1 VTLQRSHPPSRGSGS
16 IRADGGGAG
25 TRLTPL
31 RLLAVALLLAPLP
44 LIAAVSLGGGDVAA
58 SGLPRLVV
66 AARDGDLY
74 VGERRIT
81 TSAAIDGEPDWS
93 PDGREIAYVRQQPGE
108 RSTSLY
114 VIRRDG
120 GGLRRLTRATQVV
133 SHPAWSGD
141 GRRIAYAASPLAGGS
156 FDIWTIHSRG
166 GTPRA
171 VASGD
176 AEQVAP
182 AFGRDGTLTF
192 RTLEPGD
199 EFPEKTRDTGTPRV
213 GPRELLPDFDQ
224 RPPFRL
230 TIAGTKLGFASATD
244 NVGDGPIWVRG
255 SRPAPAGPMV
265 ARQLV
270 RLSDGSVR
278 PYEDAG
284 RLRYTPESTHS
295 HWHLLDFQRYELR
308 TLAGDLVVRDRK
320 SGFCLADHYGLA
332 RRRVAVFTGARFLGN
347 CAASQPR
354 ALAVEQ
360 GTSTG
365 FTDLYPAHFHGQN
378 LELRGVPA
386 GIYLLVHRANPD
398 GLLEE
403 LDYANNAASLRI
415 RLTWPGTT
423 PRVDTLRTCESS
435 ADC

>member
-1 VTLQRSHPPSRGSGS
+1 M
-16 IRADGGGAG
+16 AGGAR
-25 TRLTPL
+25 TRSTPL

-44 LIAAVSLGGGDVAA
+44 FLAAIAIGADEGVAR
-58 SGLPRLVV
+58 GLPRLVV
-66 AARDGDLY
+66 TARDGDLF

-81 TSAAIDGEPDWS
+81 TSPAVDGEPDWS
-93 PDGREIAYVRQQPGE
+93 PDGREIAFVRQE
-108 RSTSLY
+108 RGRRATSLY
-114 VIRRDG
+114 TIRRDG
-120 GGLRRLTRATQVV
+120 GGVRRLTRAAQVV

-141 GRRIAYAASPLAGGS
+141 GQRIAYAASPLAGGS
-156 FDIWTIHSRG
+156 FDIWTIPSRG
-166 GTPRA
+166 GGA
-171 VASGD
+171 KVAAAGEE
-176 AEQVAP
+176 EQVAP
-182 AFGRDGTLTF
+182 AFDRNGELTF
-192 RTLEPGD
+192 RTLGPGD
-199 EFPEKTRDTGTPRV
+199 EAPEKTRDTGTPRS

-255 SRPAPAGPMV
+255 SRQSATGPMA

-270 RLSDGSVR
+270 TLSDGSVR
-278 PYEDAG
+278 TYDGAG

-354 ALAVEQ
+354 TLAVEQ

-365 FTDLYPAHFHGQN
+365 YTDLYPAHFHGQN
-378 LELRGVPA
+378 LELEGVPA
-386 GIYLLVHRANPD
+386 GDYLLVHRANPD

-403 LDYANNAASLRI
+403 LDYTNNAASLRI
-415 RLTWPGTT
+415 RLSWAGAV
-423 PRVDTLRTCESS
+423 PRVATLRTCEGS
-435 ADC
+435 AAC